1 MRLMEV
7 ITKVNFS
14 PSQDS
19 NALQDMGALLDSM
32 ESKAPMRHGDVVE
45 GQLMRIDPDGILV
58 HIGNKSE
65 GIIPPGE
72 MRSIDSEQ
80 RARLKLGD
88 SILTFV
94 VRPEAGERG
103 AILSIDRAVSEKG
116 WHTLEKLQ
124 DSEEDITGKL
134 LSFNR
139 GGAIVDVHGVHGFIP
154 ISQLVSVS
162 REVFSVAHGLTGSNE
177 GEGPASPEEQRAS
190 KTSLESE
197 IGKEVSLKI
206 LEIDRERNRA
216 IFSEKQALYEKRDER
231 RARLIEELTE
241 GETRRGKITG
251 ISNFGAF
258 VELGGGDGLI
268 HISEMTWNKRIK
280 HPSKILEVGE
290 EVDAV
295 VLEINADTRRIS
307 LGMKQTE
314 PNPWDAIEEKYAL
327 NSLVTGKVRNLTEFG
342 AFIEVEE
349 GIEGLVP
356 YKGPLNDTIVQLVG
370 GVKSCLGYCGSKN
383 IEAFHEKAEFIQ
395 ITSSGIVESHPHDI
409 NITKESPNYRKPQ

>member
-154 ISQLVSVS
+154 ISQLVSIS

-177 GEGPASPEEQRAS
+177 GEGPASPEDQRAS

-268 HISEMTWNKRIK
+268 HISEMSWSPVRSPNDLVKVGQELDVYVLKADAESKKIALSIKRLQPEPWLTINDK
-280 HPSKILEVGE
+280 YQVGDV
-290 EVDAV
+290 VDA
-295 VLEINADTRRIS
+295 S
-307 LGMKQTE
+307 
-314 PNPWDAIEEKYAL
+314 
-327 NSLVTGKVRNLTEFG
+327 VTKLTEFG
-342 AFIEVEE
+342 AFARLDDEE
-349 GIEGLVP
+349 GSIEGLIHVSELTSKTVNHP
-356 YKGPLNDTIVQLVG
+356 REIVNEGDKVQL
-370 GVKSCLGYCGSKN
+370 KILKIEPERRRLGLSLRQV
-383 IEAFHEKAEFIQ
+383 IEEEAE
-395 ITSSGIVESHPHDI
+395 E
-409 NITKESPNYRKPQ
+409 ELE

>member
-1 MRLMEV
+1 MEV

-268 HISEMTWNKRIK
+268 HISEMSWSPVRSPNDLVKVGQELDVYVLKADAESKKIALSIKRLQPEPWLTINDK
-280 HPSKILEVGE
+280 YQVGDV
-290 EVDAV
+290 VDA
-295 VLEINADTRRIS
+295 S
-307 LGMKQTE
+307 
-314 PNPWDAIEEKYAL
+314 
-327 NSLVTGKVRNLTEFG
+327 VTKLTEFG
-342 AFIEVEE
+342 AFARLDDEE
-349 GIEGLVP
+349 GSIEGLIHVSELTSKTVNHP
-356 YKGPLNDTIVQLVG
+356 REIVNEGDKVQL
-370 GVKSCLGYCGSKN
+370 KILKIEPERRRLGLSLRQV
-383 IEAFHEKAEFIQ
+383 IEEEAE
-395 ITSSGIVESHPHDI
+395 E
-409 NITKESPNYRKPQ
+409 ELE

>member
-1 MRLMEV
+1 MEV

-268 HISEMTWNKRIK
+268 HISEMSWSPVRSPNDLVKVGQELDVYVLKADAESMKIALSIKRLQPEPWLTINDK
-280 HPSKILEVGE
+280 YQVGDV
-290 EVDAV
+290 VDA
-295 VLEINADTRRIS
+295 S
-307 LGMKQTE
+307 
-314 PNPWDAIEEKYAL
+314 
-327 NSLVTGKVRNLTEFG
+327 VTKLTEFG
-342 AFIEVEE
+342 AFARLDDEE
-349 GIEGLVP
+349 GSIEGLIHVSELTSKTVNHP
-356 YKGPLNDTIVQLVG
+356 REIVNEGDKVQL
-370 GVKSCLGYCGSKN
+370 KIIKIEPERRRLGLSLRQV
-383 IEAFHEKAEFIQ
+383 IEEEAE
-395 ITSSGIVESHPHDI
+395 E
-409 NITKESPNYRKPQ
+409 ELE

>member
-1 MRLMEV
+1 
-7 ITKVNFS
+7 
-14 PSQDS
+14 
-19 NALQDMGALLDSM
+19 
-32 ESKAPMRHGDVVE
+32 
-45 GQLMRIDPDGILV
+45 
-58 HIGNKSE
+58 
-65 GIIPPGE
+65 

-268 HISEMTWNKRIK
+268 HISEMSWSPVRSPNDLVKVGQELDVYVLKADAESKKIALSIKRLQPEPWLTINDK
-280 HPSKILEVGE
+280 YQVGDV
-290 EVDAV
+290 VDA
-295 VLEINADTRRIS
+295 S
-307 LGMKQTE
+307 
-314 PNPWDAIEEKYAL
+314 
-327 NSLVTGKVRNLTEFG
+327 VTKLTEFG
-342 AFIEVEE
+342 AFARLDDEE
-349 GIEGLVP
+349 GSIEGLIHVSELTSKTVNHP
-356 YKGPLNDTIVQLVG
+356 REIVNEGDKVQL
-370 GVKSCLGYCGSKN
+370 KILKIEPERRRLGLSLRQV
-383 IEAFHEKAEFIQ
+383 IEEEAE
-395 ITSSGIVESHPHDI
+395 E
-409 NITKESPNYRKPQ
+409 ELE

>member
-1 MRLMEV
+1 MEV
-7 ITKVNFS
+7 INKVSSS

-19 NALQDMGALLDSM
+19 NAPQDMGALLDSM
-32 ESKAPMRHGDVVE
+32 ESKAPMTHGDVVE
-45 GQLMRIDPDGILV
+45 GVLMRIDPDGILV

-72 MRSIDSEQ
+72 MRSIDSEK
-80 RARLKLGD
+80 RAQLKLGD

-94 VRPEAGERG
+94 VRPEVGERG

-124 DSEEDITGKL
+124 DSEDDITGKL

-154 ISQLVSVS
+154 ISQLVSIS
-162 REVFSVAHGLTGSNE
+162 REVFSAAHGLTGSND
-177 GEGPASPEEQRAS
+177 GEGSVPQEEQRAN
-190 KTSLESE
+190 KIALEND

-268 HISEMTWNKRIK
+268 HISEMSWSPVRSPNDLVKVGQELDVYVLKADAESKKIALSIKRLQPEPWLTINDK
-280 HPSKILEVGE
+280 YQVGDL
-290 EVDAV
+290 VDA
-295 VLEINADTRRIS
+295 S
-307 LGMKQTE
+307 
-314 PNPWDAIEEKYAL
+314 
-327 NSLVTGKVRNLTEFG
+327 VTKLTEFG
-342 AFIEVEE
+342 AFARLDDEE
-349 GIEGLVP
+349 GSIEGLIHVSELTSKTVNHP
-356 YKGPLNDTIVQLVG
+356 REIVNEGDKVQL
-370 GVKSCLGYCGSKN
+370 KILKIEPERRRLGLSLRQV
-383 IEAFHEKAEFIQ
+383 IEEEAE
-395 ITSSGIVESHPHDI
+395 E
-409 NITKESPNYRKPQ
+409 ELELE

>member
-1 MRLMEV
+1 MEV

-72 MRSIDSEQ
+72 MRTIDSEQ

-154 ISQLVSVS
+154 ISQLVSIS

-177 GEGPASPEEQRAS
+177 GEGPASPEDQRAS

-268 HISEMTWNKRIK
+268 HISEMSWSPVRSPNDLVKVGQELDVYVLKADAESKKIALSIKRLQPEPWLTINDK
-280 HPSKILEVGE
+280 YQVGDV
-290 EVDAV
+290 VDA
-295 VLEINADTRRIS
+295 S
-307 LGMKQTE
+307 
-314 PNPWDAIEEKYAL
+314 
-327 NSLVTGKVRNLTEFG
+327 VTKLTEFG
-342 AFIEVEE
+342 AFARLDDEE
-349 GIEGLVP
+349 GSIEGLIHVSELTSKTVNHP
-356 YKGPLNDTIVQLVG
+356 REIVNEGDKVQL
-370 GVKSCLGYCGSKN
+370 KILKIEPERRRLGLSLRQV
-383 IEAFHEKAEFIQ
+383 IEEEAE
-395 ITSSGIVESHPHDI
+395 E
-409 NITKESPNYRKPQ
+409 ELE